1 MKQYLVAGLAVAL
14 AVLLIIAGITPIGAP
29 APLPADA
36 PDRQFSAGRAMTLL
50 RRVAAEPRPIGSPA
64 AARVRLLLLERLR
77 ELQLGPHV
85 QSRNVVSPLNPRVA
99 ATVHNVVGRLPG
111 RDPTRAVLLVAHYDS
126 VPVSDGAG
134 DNGMGVVTLLEV
146 ARALRA
152 GPTPRN
158 DVIFLFTDGE
168 EKGLLGARAFL
179 QHDPLAYGVGVALNV
194 DDPGSSTPSLMY
206 ETSPDNGLLVRQF
219 FAAAPDPYGSSLMY
233 EVSRRQ
239 PIITDFRRFLRAD
252 IPGMSFGALD
262 GPGYMDTGYD
272 TLAAI
277 DPGSLQHQ
285 GETALATARR
295 FSELDLWDLHRPDV
309 VYFDVV
315 GSAGVVYGGV
325 WVPVSTALGVAAFAA
340 AAAVAGRRRLLT
352 ARGVAYSV
360 LASAASLGVAL
371 LLLAIIWGMYRSAYE
386 QRVWTETGV
395 VISDYYRLGLVLL
408 ATAAV
413 LGCYGIALRR
423 LRAWDLAV
431 AALSWWAAASVVV
444 SLTVPGASFLLTWP
458 LLAAGLALIAATWL
472 GEEAAATY
480 RGVLVAMAGAAP
492 GIVLLSSAT
501 YLLLLSAGLKQVVTV
516 LAVWLM
522 AGLLVLPLA
531 AVWRA
536 VRFWLPGALL
546 VAGALVLFA
555 VGSAVAFD
563 SQHPKFTSIYYRSS
577 SHEAPVWQV
586 IDPVDVWTRQF
597 MRTRL
602 RAPFLASYFPQLG
615 SEQTLIGAAPRVA
628 LAPPRIRV
636 LSDTVTGDRRTV
648 RLRLRSPRR
657 APELSLLVHTVV
669 GKLTASVDGEPLA
682 GADTTILDGS
692 TVRWAF
698 DYYAPPARG
707 VEVTLAFQAGP
718 SVLLRAVDFSY
729 GIPSQLAGRYEARP
743 AGMLASRIGDGTL
756 AESWLR
762 LPAVQTDGSRTV
774 EGAGKAGSSGL

>member
-1 MKQYLVAGLAVAL
+1 MAVA
-14 AVLLIIAGITPIGAP
+14 A
-29 APLPADA
+29 
-36 PDRQFSAGRAMTLL
+36 
-50 RRVAAEPRPIGSPA
+50 
-64 AARVRLLLLERLR
+64 
-77 ELQLGPHV
+77 
-85 QSRNVVSPLNPRVA
+85 
-99 ATVHNVVGRLPG
+99 
-111 RDPTRAVLLVAHYDS
+111 
-126 VPVSDGAG
+126 
-134 DNGMGVVTLLEV
+134 
-146 ARALRA
+146 
-152 GPTPRN
+152 
-158 DVIFLFTDGE
+158 
-168 EKGLLGARAFL
+168 
-179 QHDPLAYGVGVALNV
+179 
-194 DDPGSSTPSLMY
+194 
-206 ETSPDNGLLVRQF
+206 
-219 FAAAPDPYGSSLMY
+219 
-233 EVSRRQ
+233 
-239 PIITDFRRFLRAD
+239 
-252 IPGMSFGALD
+252 
-262 GPGYMDTGYD
+262 
-272 TLAAI
+272 
-277 DPGSLQHQ
+277 
-285 GETALATARR
+285 
-295 FSELDLWDLHRPDV
+295 
-309 VYFDVV
+309 
-315 GSAGVVYGGV
+315 
-325 WVPVSTALGVAAFAA
+325 
-340 AAAVAGRRRLLT
+340 RRRLLT
-352 ARGVAYSV
+352 ARGVAFSL

-371 LLLAIIWGMYRSAYE
+371 LILATIWGMYRSAYE

-413 LGCYGIALRR
+413 LGCYGVALRR

-444 SLTVPGASFLLTWP
+444 SLTVPGASFLFTWP
-458 LLAAGLALIAATWL
+458 LVAAGLALIAATWL
-472 GEEAAATY
+472 GEEAASTY
-480 RGVLVAMAGAAP
+480 RGVLVALAGAAP

-536 VRFWLPGALL
+536 LRFWLPAALV

-563 SQHPKFTSIYYRSS
+563 SQHPKFTSVYYRASAS
-577 SHEAPVWQV
+577 EAPVWQV

-615 SEQTLIGAAPRVA
+615 SEQTLIGAAPRVPLPA
-628 LAPPRIRV
+628 PRIRV
-636 LSDTVTGDRRTV
+636 LSDSVNGDRRTV
-648 RLRLRSPRR
+648 RLRLSSPRR

-698 DYYAPPARG
+698 DYYAPPPRG

-756 AESWLR
+756 AESRLR
-762 LPAVQTDGSRTV
+762 LPAVRTGGTRMAKSAA
-774 EGAGKAGSSGL
+774 EAGASGL